1 MSVSTVPA
9 NQRIGMFEFIFLIAS
24 LMSIVALSIDAVLP
38 ALGYMAVDFAVST
51 SDIQLVLTSLFAG
64 FAIGQLIYGP
74 LSDSIGRL
82 ACIYAGMLLFIVG
95 CVVSLM
101 AESLEALVFG
111 RFLQGLGAAGPRIM
125 VSALARDCFEGRA
138 MARVMSFAGT
148 VFMLVP
154 LFAPMVGQVV
164 LWFAPWPYIFVMY
177 IVLALLMSAWTY
189 FRLVETLPP
198 SARRPLEFGA
208 LIQAAKLVLTNR
220 QAAGYTVVSGLVF
233 GGFLGYLSSSQV
245 LFQEIYGVGDAYP
258 LYFSL
263 LVFPNVISSFL
274 NARLV
279 LRWGMY
285 RLVQLTNVS
294 VLIIG
299 TTLYFYASQYDG
311 VPPLNGL
318 MAFFFVMFAGIGLQF
333 GNLNAL
339 AMEPMGKVAGMA
351 ATIFGAGSTLVSIP
365 IGAWIGMSV
374 TTTILPLTLGMA
386 ITALISVVFMHWV
399 RFGWHR
405 PRANGG
411 LES

>member
-1 MSVSTVPA
+1 
-9 NQRIGMFEFIFLIAS
+9 MFEFIFLIAS

-38 ALGYMAVDFAVST
+38 ALGYMAGDFAVST

-95 CVVSLM
+95 CIVSLM
-101 AESLEALVFG
+101 AESLEALVLG

-177 IVLALLMSAWTY
+177 IVLALLMSGWTY
-189 FRLVETLPP
+189 FRLVETLPQA
-198 SARRPLEFGA
+198 SRRPLEFGA

-299 TTLYFYASQYDG
+299 TALYFYASQHDG

-339 AMEPMGKVAGMA
+339 AMEPMGEVAGMA
-351 ATIFGAGSTLVSIP
+351 ATIFGAGSTLLSIP

-386 ITALISVVFMHWV
+386 ITASVSVVFMHWV

-411 LES
+411 LGS

>member
-1 MSVSTVPA
+1 MSASIVPA

-51 SDIQLVLTSLFAG
+51 SEIQLVLTSLFAG

-82 ACIYAGMLLFIVG
+82 ACIYAGMLLFALG

-101 AESLEALVFG
+101 AESLETLVLG
-111 RFLQGLGAAGPRIM
+111 RFLQGIGAAGPRIM

-138 MARVMSFAGT
+138 MARVMSFAAT

-154 LFAPMVGQVV
+154 ILAPMVGQVV
-164 LWFAPWPYIFVMY
+164 LWFAPWQYIFVMY
-177 IVLALLMSAWTY
+177 IVLAVLMSIWT
-189 FRLVETLPP
+189 RLRLNETLP
-198 SARRPLEFGA
+198 AVNRQPLA
-208 LIQAAKLVLTNR
+208 LGTIWRAAILVLSNR

-245 LFQEIYGVGDAYP
+245 LFQGIYGVGDAYP

-263 LVFPNVISSFL
+263 LVFPNVISSLL

-279 LRWGMY
+279 MRWGMY
-285 RLVQLTNVS
+285 RLVQLTNIG
-294 VLIIG
+294 VLI
-299 TTLYFYASQYDG
+299 TACALYYYAGLYDG
-311 VPPLNGL
+311 VPPLHNML
-318 MAFFFVMFAGIGLQF
+318 AFLFIMFAGIGLQF

-339 AMEPMGKVAGMA
+339 AMEPLGKVAGMA
-351 ATIFGAGSTLVSIP
+351 ATIFGAGSTLISIP
-365 IGAWIGMSV
+365 IGASIGMSV
-374 TTTILPLTLGMA
+374 TDNILPLILGMA
-386 ITALISVVFMHWV
+386 TTAAIGVVMMHWV
-399 RFGWHR
+399 RFGWR
-405 PRANGG
+405 WPRANGG
-411 LES
+411 LVP

>member
-51 SDIQLVLTSLFAG
+51 SEIQLVLTSLFAG

-82 ACIYAGMLLFIVG
+82 ACIYAGMLLFAFG

-101 AESLEALVFG
+101 AESLEMLVLG

-148 VFMLVP
+148 VFMIVP
-154 LFAPMVGQVV
+154 ILAPMVGQVV
-164 LWFAPWPYIFVMY
+164 LWFAPWQYIFVMY
-177 IVLALLMSAWTY
+177 IVLAVLMSAWT
-189 FRLVETLPP
+189 RLRLQETLPTE
-198 SARRPLEFGA
+198 ARQPLAFGT
-208 LIQAAKLVLTNR
+208 IWRAAKLVLSNR
-220 QAAGYTVVSGLVF
+220 QAAGYTLVSGLVF

-245 LFQEIYGVGDAYP
+245 LFQGIYGVGDAYP

-263 LVFPNVISSFL
+263 LVFPNVISSLL

-279 LRWGMY
+279 MRWGMY
-285 RLVQLTNVS
+285 RLVQLTNIG
-294 VLIIG
+294 VLF
-299 TTLYFYASQYDG
+299 TACALYYYAGLYDG
-311 VPPLNGL
+311 VPPLNNML
-318 MAFFFVMFAGIGLQF
+318 AFLFVMFAGIGLQF

-339 AMEPMGKVAGMA
+339 AMEPLGKVAGMA

-374 TTTILPLTLGMA
+374 TDNILPLTLGMA
-386 ITALISVVFMHWV
+386 ITAGVGVVLMHWV

-411 LES
+411 LDS